1 MGPFSSVHLK
11 LQMGLLKILKGQ
23 ENNSSIVIVW
33 FGCLSL
39 PRKSINDHVIMNN
52 NCGAR
57 INTTN
62 VLALIEP
69 LTYEHDSVY
78 SGTQSRKFLHA
89 KSDVIF
95 LYFLSMIL
103 FSNLSEVDV

>member
-23 ENNSSIVIVW
+23 ENNGSIVIVW

-39 PRKSINDHVIMNN
+39 PRKSINDHMIMNN

-57 INTTN
+57 INITN
-62 VLALIEP
+62 VLPLIEA
-69 LTYEHDSVY
+69 L
-78 SGTQSRKFLHA
+78 
-89 KSDVIF
+89 
-95 LYFLSMIL
+95 
-103 FSNLSEVDV
+103 NLRT